1 MPTFIWYVTAV
12 QISKI
17 FALALGVG
25 LWFITQAAALT
36 FEYTDG
42 TKVTGDIVREDPKF
56 LVVRTE
62 DNKYVEIPWDKF
74 SQTSL
79 QELKELAAQKNNTR
93 LRSYV
98 EPYIEITEEERIKKT
113 EVPINHD
120 YEKLQRPAKGSL
132 VGAMAQ
138 SSVGLVCLLLL
149 YAANVYAGYEIAVI
163 RAYPPALVC
172 GLAAVVPV
180 IGPIVFLCLPTKL
193 PSQQTEAEEEQLPSA
208 GHEAPVVD
216 SLAHEAPAA
225 AAGAASSAHAAS
237 TAKLP
242 QTQVFKRGQFTF
254 NRRFIETKFAQ
265 FFPAVRRGEDKD
277 LVLLVKSMRGEY
289 VATRISR
296 IATADMHL
304 EVHKGGASQEVQI
317 PFVEIQEI
325 HLKHKDA

>member
-1 MPTFIWYVTAV
+1 MHFF
-12 QISKI
+12 KI
-17 FALALGVG
+17 IALVLGIG
-25 LWFITQAAALT
+25 LGFVLPAAAVT
-36 FEYTDG
+36 VDYTDG
-42 TKVTGDIVREDPKF
+42 TKFTGDIVTGAPNYLQLRLEGGGYTNLDWGK
-56 LVVRTE
+56 L
-62 DNKYVEIPWDKF
+62 
-74 SQTSL
+74 SQDSL
-79 QELKELAAQKNNTR
+79 QQLKELAATNTS
-93 LRSYV
+93 LKKLDGYLS
-98 EPYIEITEEERIKKT
+98 PYIQITEEERIKKT

-132 VGAMAQ
+132 LGAMFK

-149 YAANVYAGYEIAVI
+149 YAANIYAGYEIAVI

-172 GLAAVVPV
+172 GLAALVPV

-193 PSQQTEAEEEQLPSA
+193 ASHAGETEEDQLPSA
-208 GHEAPVVD
+208 GHEAPVTD
-216 SLAHEAPAA
+216 SLAHEAAAPDPGAA
-225 AAGAASSAHAAS
+225 AAGHSTS

-296 IATADMHL
+296 IAAGDMHL
-304 EVHKGGASQEVQI
+304 EVHRGGASQEVQI